1 MWLGIIVAVVLV
13 ALVIY
18 QVIGLVKDIKLK
30 KDNTKK
36 DHVVEDTTD
45 KGSEDNK

>member
-30 KDNTKK
+30 KQNTKK
-36 DHVVEDTTD
+36 DHVVVDTTD
-45 KGSEDNK
+45 KGSEDIK